1 MMRIGIRSLEQ
12 ALREMGGGRD
22 LERGLSLGLAR
33 LDDALARVSGPSSAP
48 VRGGDSGAAAPSDLF
63 LALCESVAQKYVARE
78 KAVRAPHV
86 IWEAFEARPRLAEY
100 RALREWAL
108 KANAWTPWR
117 EKAWDLLAEK
127 RGDAVAILL
136 WEGHLE
142 EAWQEATA
150 RGAADEEWLE
160 LARRREQDHP
170 ESAAEIY
177 RDQIGRLLAGSDAA
191 AYRDAVKWLRRM
203 ETVLAHLGRSSDFD
217 DFLGTLRADPR
228 RRPRWTRMLDE
239 AFGPEAPP
247 ESGAP

>member
-1 MMRIGIRSLEQ
+1 MMRIGVRNLEE
-12 ALREMGGGRD
+12 ALRGMGGGRD
-22 LERGLSLGLAR
+22 LERGLALHLGR
-33 LDDALARVSGPSSAP
+33 LDATIARAGGPSSAP
-48 VRGGDSGAAAPSDLF
+48 ARGAASEGEPLSDLF
-63 LALCESVAQKYVARE
+63 LALCESVAQKYLERE
-78 KAVRAPHV
+78 DAAQAPHV
-86 IWEAFEARPRLAEY
+86 IWEAFAARPRLAEY

-108 KANAWTPWR
+108 KADVWTEWR

-150 RGAADEEWLE
+150 RGASDEEWLE

-170 ESAAEIY
+170 AAAAEIY
-177 RDQIGRLLAGSDAA
+177 RDQIGRLLTRSDAA

-203 ETVLAHLGRSSDFD
+203 ESVLAHLGRSADFA

-228 RRPRWTRMLDE
+228 RRPRWNRTLDE
-239 AFGPEAPP
+239 AFGPGTP
-247 ESGAP
+247 